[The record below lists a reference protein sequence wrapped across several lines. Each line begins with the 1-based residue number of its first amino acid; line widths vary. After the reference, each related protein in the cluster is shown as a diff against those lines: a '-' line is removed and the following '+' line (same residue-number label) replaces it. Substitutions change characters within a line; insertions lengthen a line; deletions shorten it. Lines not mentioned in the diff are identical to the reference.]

1 MNDKMIM
8 CHQYARYLFYEKH
21 RHRMTKN
28 IVQPKALKFAF
39 ASQRQNTS
47 GKAIEEVGFLGQ
59 SYSQ

>member
-1 MNDKMIM
+1 
-8 CHQYARYLFYEKH
+8 
-21 RHRMTKN
+21 MTKN
-28 IVQPKALKFAF
+28 IAQPKALKFAF